1 MPGIDKMSPP
11 PDQDNTGSSTGEGRA
26 STVQD
31 RTIRMVDG
39 CIDSRDLFVE
49 MREIVIGHG
58 EDRYRLRLTAQNKL
72 ILTK

>member
-1 MPGIDKMSPP
+1 MSVPD
-11 PDQDNTGSSTGEGRA
+11 DQDNTRSSIGEKRA
-26 STVQD
+26 LSAQD
-31 RTIRMVDG
+31 RTIRIVDG

-49 MREIVIGHG
+49 IREIVIGHG

>member
-11 PDQDNTGSSTGEGRA
+11 PDQDNTGSSTGEGRPP
-26 STVQD
+26 TVQD

>member
-1 MPGIDKMSPP
+1 
-11 PDQDNTGSSTGEGRA
+11 
-26 STVQD
+26 VQD
-31 RTIRMVDG
+31 RTIRIVDG

>member
-1 MPGIDKMSPP
+1 MSLP
-11 PDQDNTGSSTGEGRA
+11 PDQDNTASATGERRA
-26 STVQD
+26 STAQD